1 MSHAIGWDSGID
13 DVFDGMAFTEEQTK
27 PVIKAMLDCLDLFD
41 KKQRD
46 YGSANIAVFGDPGI
60 LTRMFDKLHRLKNLY
75 DRNGDAA
82 VDESI
87 DDTITDICNYAAMM
101 LVCRRGQWRGYTPK
115 GKADTKAAQVERLGE
130 ALGCR
135 TPRRPPLNI
144 KHAPTTQYQ
153 RGLDPGGP
161 RRDSLMAEER

>member
-1 MSHAIGWDSGID
+1 MSHAIGWDSGIA

-101 LVCRRGQWRGYTPK
+101 LVCRRGQWKGYTPK
-115 GKADTKAAQVERLGE
+115 GKAATKSAPISCLQNVSFPPRARPDT
-130 ALGCR
+130 
-135 TPRRPPLNI
+135 TPRPEPINRVAPRPR
-144 KHAPTTQYQ
+144 K
-153 RGLDPGGP
+153 
-161 RRDSLMAEER
+161 DSLMAEER

>member
-1 MSHAIGWDSGID
+1 MSHAIGWDSGIA

-101 LVCRRGQWRGYTPK
+101 LVCRRGQWKGYTPK
-115 GKADTKAAQVERLGE
+115 GKAAMKPAQIS
-130 ALGCR
+130 A
-135 TPRRPPLNI
+135 PRSVSFPP
-144 KHAPTTQYQ
+144 
-153 RGLDPGGP
+153 RVDPELPP
-161 RRDSLMAEER
+161 RFEPIRRDDPHPRKDSLMAEER

>member
-1 MSHAIGWDSGID
+1 MSHAMGWDSGID

-75 DRNGDAA
+75 DRNGDPA

-87 DDTITDICNYAAMM
+87 EDTIVDICNYAAMM
-101 LVCRRGQWRGYTPK
+101 LVCRRGRWKGFTPK
-115 GKADTKAAQVERLGE
+115 GKADTKPAPISDLRSVSFP
-130 ALGCR
+130 
-135 TPRRPPLNI
+135 PRVRPDTTLRPEPTDRV
-144 KHAPTTQYQ
+144 AP
-153 RGLDPGGP
+153 RP
-161 RRDSLMAEER
+161 RKDSLMAEER